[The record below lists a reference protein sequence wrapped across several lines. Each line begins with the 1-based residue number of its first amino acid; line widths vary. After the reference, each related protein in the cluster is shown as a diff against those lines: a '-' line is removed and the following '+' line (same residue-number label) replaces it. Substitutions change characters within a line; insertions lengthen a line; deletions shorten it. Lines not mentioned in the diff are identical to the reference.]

1 MLLSG
6 KYCLIFF
13 NQHRKK
19 LYAANLFQKS
29 SSKSLFNG
37 TWSTNISSLQPL
49 CERSLKPCTVYC
61 HLSYIF
67 LWICFAPVQRKFYDL
82 DISQG
87 MQAITQKHRHRHM
100 RKKHWLRHKKNSKC
114 DWICPKYQYI
124 WSKYDCIWP
133 KYEWICS
140 ICDWI
145 CCTYVFVL
153 NMTVFVLSVTGCV
166 LNVSW
171 LVQSMTGFVLI

>member
-1 MLLSG
+1 MANIVWYSS
-6 KYCLIFF
+6 ISIE
-13 NQHRKK
+13 KK
-19 LYAANLFQKS
+19 LYAANFFQKS
-29 SSKSLFNG
+29 SSKSLFHG

-49 CERSLKPCTVYC
+49 REWSLKPCTVYC
-61 HLSYIF
+61 HLSYIIYEF
-67 LWICFAPVQRKFYDL
+67 VLPLYRGNFMTWTSPKGCRPLHKNTDT
-82 DISQG
+82 DTWG
-87 MQAITQKHRHRHM
+87 
-100 RKKHWLRHKKNSKC
+100 KKHWLRHMKNSKC

-124 WSKYDCIWP
+124 WSKCVCIWP

-166 LNVSW
+166 LSVSW